1 MPTVVRREPRLLLLL
16 VAGLVGMLPAA
27 VLAQDPSAS
36 PVPPP
41 VIDTSTWVEQTM
53 PFLGYTILLPPGFER
68 VTGDTTAPVPSSA
81 SIVDRDP
88 QTGEALSAAA
98 QRIHDNGGLFDGMGL
113 WSIDP
118 GSLLQLGVLAG
129 EPYRVGAGDLRGIVE
144 QTVVERASDLSDPV
158 VQAISVP
165 AGSGFLADY
174 LDATDLAQHREIHLR
189 TPTGRYL
196 ILATSYP
203 GIADT
208 SLGATVLAI
217 ADSLRP
223 ITGSAADLPDPG
235 TPTTGPA
242 DAALEATLPD
252 HIAGVPLTRRSLAG
266 ESLVSS
272 TDTVT
277 GSIVG
282 EFGRVVPAPG
292 DVTLALAV
300 PTDGAAPLLIAGYR
314 LAGVSVMDAQ
324 AFIDSFPDD
333 VWSDAR
339 VAGHDVRVSV
349 VGEGG
354 ARTWLHVAS
363 GPDGDAVLYQVDS
376 SKPALGLAAVAA
388 LP

>member
-1 MPTVVRREPRLLLLL
+1 MPVVVRRELRWLFLL
-16 VAGLVGMLPAA
+16 VAGSVGMLPAA
-27 VLAQDPSAS
+27 ALAQDPSAS
-36 PVPPP
+36 PMPLPI
-41 VIDTSTWVEQTM
+41 IDSSTWIEQTM
-53 PFLGYTILLPPGFER
+53 PFLGYTMQLPPGFER
-68 VTGDTTAPVPSSA
+68 VTGDPATPVPSSA
-81 SIVDRDP
+81 GIVDRDP
-88 QTGEALSAAA
+88 QTGQALAAAA

-113 WSIDP
+113 WSVDP
-118 GSLLQLGVLAG
+118 SSLLQLGVLAG
-129 EPYRVGAGDLRGIVE
+129 EPYRVGAGQLRGIVE

-165 AGSGFLADY
+165 AGSGFLVDY
-174 LDATDLAQHREIHLR
+174 LDGTDLAQHRELHLR

-208 SLGATVLAI
+208 SLEATVLAI

-223 ITGSAADLPDPG
+223 IHGSAADRPDPG
-235 TPTTGPA
+235 TPATGSA

-252 HIAGVPLTRRSLAG
+252 HISGVPLTRRSLLG
-266 ESLVSS
+266 ESLVST
-272 TDTVT
+272 TDSVT

-282 EFGRVVPAPG
+282 ELGRVVSAPG

-314 LAGVSVMDAQ
+314 LAGVSVEDAQ

-363 GPDGDAVLYQVDS
+363 GPDGDAVIYQVDAS
-376 SKPALGLAAVAA
+376 RPALGLAAVAA

>member
-1 MPTVVRREPRLLLLL
+1 
-16 VAGLVGMLPAA
+16 
-27 VLAQDPSAS
+27 
-36 PVPPP
+36 
-41 VIDTSTWVEQTM
+41 M
-53 PFLGYTILLPPGFER
+53 PFLGYTMLLPPGFER
-68 VTGDTTAPVPSSA
+68 VTGDTSAPVPSSA

-88 QTGEALSAAA
+88 QTGQALSAAA

-118 GSLLQLGVLAG
+118 SSLLQLGVLAG
-129 EPYRVGAGDLRGIVE
+129 EPYRVGAGDLQGIVE
-144 QTVVERASDLSDPV
+144 QAVVERASDLERPGRPGHQRPGRQRLPRRLPGCAPTSPSI
-158 VQAISVP
+158 ASSIS
-165 AGSGFLADY
+165 G
-174 LDATDLAQHREIHLR
+174 R
-189 TPTGRYL
+189 PTGRYL
-196 ILATSYP
+196 DPGHELPGHRRHVARGDGARHRRLAP
-203 GIADT
+203 AHH
-208 SLGATVLAI
+208 
-217 ADSLRP
+217 
-223 ITGSAADLPDPG
+223 GSAADLPDPG

-277 GSIVG
+277 GSIAG
-282 EFGRVVPAPG
+282 ELGRVVPAPG

-324 AFIDSFPDD
+324 AFIDSFPAD

-349 VGEGG
+349 VGDGG

-363 GPDGDAVLYQVDS
+363 GPDGDSVLYQVDS